1 MNPVRIGFVL
11 RLAGASK
18 TAVNSKN
25 VIRNTSALQKCF
37 FSTSRPVSS
46 EFRRALDSFKSRNA
60 TILAA
65 CLGFGA
71 VGIYSFQ
78 RGKNSHKAQVANSI
92 ESSLGTNI
100 PDAKPTRR
108 IRGSVDNKKLKLTLY
123 QYQSCPFC
131 CKVRAYLDFK
141 GLSYDVVEV
150 NSVSRKE
157 LNWSKYKKV
166 VNFDNCF

>member
-11 RLAGASK
+11 RLAGASR

-25 VIRNTSALQKCF
+25 VVRDTSALQKCF

-46 EFRRALDSFKSRNA
+46 FRQMADKLKTHNA
-60 TILAA
+60 TLIAA
-65 CLGFGA
+65 CLGIGA
-71 VGIYSFQ
+71 VSIYSFKK
-78 RGKNSHKAQVANSI
+78 RKNFNKAAAANSI
-92 ESSLGTNI
+92 ESSLATNI

-108 IRGSVDNKKLKLTLY
+108 IRGSVDNNKLKLTLY

-150 NSVSRKE
+150 NSLSRKD

-166 VNFDNCF
+166 DNFNNRF